1 MSVSTTHS
9 VTGEA
14 GAVVDLEAL
23 LAPIAGDNPAGENL
37 RYAGLHDEIREA
49 RRADD
54 QLAQGEWRRENKLAD
69 WPRVIELAS
78 EALATQTKDMRIG
91 SWLAEALVEQH
102 GLAGFRDGL
111 KVMSG
116 LQLNFWDELYPESDE
131 GDLDARANS
140 LAWLDQQLSVA
151 LKRVPLTDGSGGL
164 RYSYSDWEDSQ
175 KFDIPANTREL
186 DSAEQ
191 EALNDLRTRAAEE
204 GKITSEQWRAARNTT
219 GRQFY
224 EATYLVLS
232 DCFTEF
238 QALNAAIDEKF
249 ERQAPGL
256 RSIQGALEDVHA
268 LVERILQEKRVL
280 EPDAPASAQTSDSD
294 GNQTGFPVEGNGA
307 GGGSPAMQLR
317 GATAGRASSSAIAS
331 RQEAYRKLAEAA
343 AYFREAEP
351 HSPVS
356 YLVERA
362 IRWGQMPLE
371 SWLAE
376 VVKSDD
382 VLIALRETLG
392 LKQGSHEEQSDQSED
407 EPE

>member
-1 MSVSTTHS
+1 MSAIAADHNVRD
-9 VTGEA
+9 GA
-14 GAVVDLEAL
+14 GGVVDLGAL
-23 LAPIAGDNPAGENL
+23 LTPIAGDNPAGENL

-78 EALATQTKDMRIG
+78 DALATQTKDLRIG
-91 SWLAEALVEQH
+91 AWLAEALVEQH
-102 GLAGFRDGL
+102 GFVGLRDGL
-111 KVMSG
+111 KVMRG
-116 LQLNFWDELYPESDE
+116 LQRDFWKDLYPESDE

-151 LKRVPLTDGSGGL
+151 LKRVPLTEGAGGL
-164 RYSYSDWEDSQ
+164 RYAYSDWEESQ
-175 KFDIPANTREL
+175 KFDIPANTKEL
-186 DSAEQ
+186 DSAEV
-191 EALNDLRTRAAEE
+191 EALNELRARAVEE
-204 GKITSEQWRAARNTT
+204 GKITTEQWRAGKNTT

-224 EATYLVLS
+224 EAAYAVLG
-232 DCFTEF
+232 DCMTEF
-238 QALNAAIDEKF
+238 KLLNDVIDEKF
-249 ERQAPGL
+249 ELQAPGL
-256 RSIQGALEDVHA
+256 RALESALEDVRA
-268 LVERILQEKRVL
+268 LVERIVQEKRAL
-280 EPDAPASAQTSDSD
+280 EPDADVSAVGAD
-294 GNQTGFPVEGNGA
+294 GNQASMSGDGNGA
-307 GGGSPAMQLR
+307 GG
-317 GATAGRASSSAIAS
+317 ASSATQFRSASARVAS

-356 YLVERA
+356 YLIERA

-376 VVKSDD
+376 VVKSED
-382 VLIALRETLG
+382 VLVALRETLG
-392 LKQGSHEEQSDQSED
+392 LKQGSYDEQNYQSED

>member
-1 MSVSTTHS
+1 MSATVAAANSS
-9 VTGEA
+9 VMDGSGE
-14 GAVVDLEAL
+14 VVDLETL
-23 LAPIAGDNPAGENL
+23 LTPIAGDNPAGENL

-69 WPRVIELAS
+69 WPRVVELAS
-78 EALATQTKDMRIG
+78 DALTTQTKDLRIG
-91 SWLAEALVEQH
+91 AWLAEALVEQYGFV
-102 GLAGFRDGL
+102 GLRGGL
-111 KVMSG
+111 KVMRG
-116 LQLNFWDELYPESDE
+116 LQLNFWDDLYPESDE

-151 LKRVPLTDGSGGL
+151 LKRVALTDGTGGL
-164 RYSYSDWEDSQ
+164 RYAYSDWEESQ

-186 DSAEQ
+186 DSAEL
-191 EALNDLRTRAAEE
+191 EALNELRARAADE
-204 GKITSEQWRAARNTT
+204 GKITSEQWRAAKNTT
-219 GRQFY
+219 GREFY
-224 EATYLVLS
+224 ETTYAVLG

-238 QALNAAIDEKF
+238 QALNAVIDEKF

-256 RSIQGALEDVHA
+256 RSLQSALEDVRA
-268 LVERILQEKRVL
+268 LVERIVQEKRVL
-280 EPDAPASAQTSDSD
+280 EPDAASSAVTVVSD
-294 GNQTGFPVEGNGA
+294 GSQTMSAGGNGA
-307 GGGSPAMQLR
+307 SSGASSMQLR
-317 GATAGRASSSAIAS
+317 GTTGASVAS
-331 RQEAYRKLAEAA
+331 RQEAYQKLAEAA

-376 VVKSDD
+376 VVKSED

-392 LKQGSHEEQSDQSED
+392 LKQGAFEEQGYQSED
-407 EPE
+407 EPDV